1 MKKAKFKF
9 LMIFSGL
16 MVLLASCQTELEKYY
31 QTPDWLKGNAW
42 EVLEDKGGF
51 TLFLNAVER
60 SSFLDLVKG
69 KGIITVMAPTDSA
82 FQAFLT
88 KKGYNSIQSI
98 PLAEIDRLV
107 GYHLVYY
114 SFTKEA
120 FEDYKPGGS
129 ESVNKLKGIYYKFR
143 TKSREEITTE
153 TDPASNNAKRK
164 VMHQERFLPVFSHN
178 FFQSYLIDAKSN
190 YEFFYPAS
198 NWNITAGFNAS
209 NASVKEYAIVT
220 DNGYVYVV
228 NQVLEPLET
237 IYNTLKNA
245 NGFDL
250 FRKAY
255 DRFVSFTYD
264 PVSTL
269 EYGKGDSLYIM
280 THGTEL
286 PPIASEWPV
295 QDYKQLA
302 LLSYAAYN
310 LFAPD
315 NTSMQAFFN
324 QYWSGY
330 YNSLDDVNFEPLLA
344 LLLNHFYSGS
354 TIQFPEQIET
364 GKLKSPFGT
373 AIQFN
378 RNDASYKS
386 ICVNGAF
393 YGLNK
398 LLVPPMFERVTA
410 PMYRDPK
417 YNIFLD
423 MAKNAGFIPTLITDV
438 NNFKVFYPADSM
450 ITQNTNLEGNDIQ
463 YQNLNPKKYGAQEVQ
478 IDSDNGFTAMSVNQK
493 KAFSGGHI
501 ATRLISSIGN
511 EAVYATMNSYNYLY
525 VKDNKVYSSALYNM
539 KVDAKVPEF
548 TLLGN
553 WTNGQAYALKGQDAS
568 ALVPEFNQFKNMITS
583 VASPAEFSN
592 FKNTIQAGGMDK
604 TSPPFNFLL
613 GERFIA
619 FIPKD
624 DAMYAGW
631 MNGSVPVTPATAVI
645 NYLKRYFVN
654 VTASGLLDYPFS
666 GSGVQATLTTFG
678 VNTQGTAIKFELIDQ
693 NNQLYIKDG
702 KGKMVKVLQ
711 YFPYIYADG
720 AAYLIDGLL
729 ETE

>member
-1 MKKAKFKF
+1 MFF
-9 LMIFSGL
+9 TGL
-16 MVLLASCQTELEKYY
+16 LVVFTSCQTELEKYY
-31 QTPDWLKGNAW
+31 ETPDWLKGNAW
-42 EVLEDKGGF
+42 EVLEQKGDF
-51 TLFLNAVER
+51 SMFLSAVER

-88 KKGYNSIQSI
+88 KNGYASVQSI
-98 PLAEIDRLV
+98 SVNEIDRIV

-129 ESVNKLKGIYYKFR
+129 ESENKLKGIYYKFR
-143 TKSREEITTE
+143 TKSREEITVE
-153 TDPASNNAKRK
+153 TDITAENLQRK

-178 FFQSYLIDAKSN
+178 FFNSYQIDAKSN
-190 YEFFYPAS
+190 YEFFYPGS
-198 NWNITAGFNAS
+198 QWQITKGFNVS
-209 NASVKEYAIVT
+209 NAQVKEYAIVT

-228 NQVLEPLET
+228 DQVLEPLET

-245 NGFDL
+245 QGFDL
-250 FRKAY
+250 FRNAY
-255 DRFVSFTYD
+255 DRFVNFTYD
-264 PVSTL
+264 PDLSL
-269 EYGKGDSLYIM
+269 QYGKGDSLYLM
-280 THGTEL
+280 TYGNEL

-295 QDYKQLA
+295 QDYKQLS

-315 NTSMQAFFN
+315 DAAMQAFFN
-324 QYWSGY
+324 KYWSGY
-330 YNSLDDVNFEPLLA
+330 YPTLDEVNFEPLLA
-344 LLLNHFYSGS
+344 LLLNHFYSGT
-354 TIQFPEQIET
+354 TIQFPQQIEA
-364 GKLKSPFGT
+364 GNLKSKFGT
-373 AIQFN
+373 SIQFN
-378 RNDASYKS
+378 RNDASHKS
-386 ICVNGAF
+386 ICVNGSF

-398 LLVPPMFERVTA
+398 LLVPAMFERVTA
-410 PMYRDPK
+410 PMYQNPA
-417 YNIFLD
+417 YNMFLD
-423 MAKNAGFIPTLITDV
+423 MAKNAGFVETLITDA
-438 NNFKVFYPADSM
+438 NNFKVFYPTDSM
-450 ITQNTNLEGNDIQ
+450 ITTNTNLEGNSIQ

-493 KAFSGGHI
+493 KAFAGGHV
-501 ATRLISSIGN
+501 ATRLITSAGDQAIYGTLNPYS
-511 EAVYATMNSYNYLY
+511 YLY
-525 VKDNKVYSSALYNM
+525 VNGNKIYSSAIFNM
-539 KVDAKVPEF
+539 GVDAKVPQF
-548 TLLGN
+548 TLLGDYA
-553 WTNGQAYALKGQDAS
+553 NGQAYGLSGDDAS

-583 VASPAEFSN
+583 VASPAEFEY

-624 DAMYAGW
+624 DAIYAGW
-631 MNGSVPVTPATAVI
+631 MNGAVPITPASEVVK
-645 NYLKRYFVN
+645 YLKRYFVN

-666 GSGVQATLTTFG
+666 GSGIKATLSTFDMDS
-678 VNTQGTAIKFELIDQ
+678 QGATLKFELIDQ
-693 NNQLYIKDG
+693 DNQLYIKDG
-702 KGKMVKVLQ
+702 KGNMVKVLQ